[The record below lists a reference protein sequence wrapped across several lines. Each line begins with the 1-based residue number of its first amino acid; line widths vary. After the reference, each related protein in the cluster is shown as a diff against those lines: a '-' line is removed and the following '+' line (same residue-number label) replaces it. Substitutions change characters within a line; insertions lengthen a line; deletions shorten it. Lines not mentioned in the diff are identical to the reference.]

1 MKIYTRTGDKGETGL
16 GSGDRVSKASVR
28 LHAYGTVDELNAIL
42 GVAIASGLDSRLE
55 QAVDRI
61 QRELFVLGA
70 DLALPITAEARRS
83 VRVGEDLVAALERD
97 IDEWQAEL
105 PPLKHFIL
113 PGGARGVAMLH
124 LARTVCRRGE
134 RWVAELQTV
143 EAINE
148 YALQYLNRLSDWLF
162 VAARVANVRAGI
174 AETRWE
180 SGRDT

>member
-42 GVAIASGLDSRLE
+42 GMAIALGLDSRLE
-55 QAVDRI
+55 QAVSRI
-61 QRELFVLGA
+61 QQELFVLGA
-70 DLALPITAEARRS
+70 DLALPINAKSRYS
-83 VRVGEDLVAALERD
+83 VRVGEDLVAGLERD
-97 IDEWQAEL
+97 IDQWQAEL

-113 PGGARGVAMLH
+113 PGGMRGGAALH
-124 LARTVCRRGE
+124 FARTVCRRAE
-134 RWVAELQTV
+134 RWVVDLQAA

-162 VAARVANVRAGI
+162 VAARVANLRDGNP
-174 AETRWE
+174 ETRWE
-180 SGRDT
+180 SGRGA